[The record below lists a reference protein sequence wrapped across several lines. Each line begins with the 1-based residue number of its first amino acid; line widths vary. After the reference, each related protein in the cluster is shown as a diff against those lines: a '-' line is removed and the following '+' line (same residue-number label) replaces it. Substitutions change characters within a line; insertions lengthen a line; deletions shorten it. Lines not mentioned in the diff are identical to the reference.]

1 MRTKLAVIAVSGFA
15 ISAVC
20 LGGAFA
26 LGGNAVGDAVFDFG
40 GFDLPRCDTMGASSA
55 KADTRSLPWDESDR
69 AAIALPANTHYR
81 AGTGDQLIVKGD
93 PAIVSHVRI
102 HDGVVGLDCHGAQFF
117 SHDSRLDITLPG
129 KRIFHTFE
137 VMGTGN
143 MDLAGLSQSD
153 VALKVAGD
161 GTITADVKVQKIDL
175 DVSGKGTVEA
185 RGQTDK
191 LNVDVSGSGRIH
203 AGDLKTND
211 ADLDV
216 SGLGHIEIA
225 PEGALSVDMSGAGT
239 IDLKREPRSIQSD
252 ISGAGHIVHPDGESQ
267 GSSRHMRHA
276 RAYGPDVNLIV
287 RQALENAGFEP
298 NRRAPEA
305 VKTRWGQEQDEL
317 VAAKARLRERIRA
330 HVARE
335 LSNVEVN

>member
-40 GFDLPRCDTMGASSA
+40 GFDLPRCDTMGPSA
-55 KADTRSLPWDESDR
+55 AAAGTRSLPWDESDR
-69 AAIALPANTHYR
+69 AAIALPANSHYQ
-81 AGTGDQLIVKGD
+81 AGVGDQLIVKGD

-102 HDGVVGLDCHGAQFF
+102 HDGVVGLDCHGGRFF
-117 SHDSRLDITLPG
+117 GRDSRLEITLPG
-129 KRIFHTFE
+129 KRTFHTFE

-185 RGQTDK
+185 KGQTDK

-211 ADLDV
+211 ANLDV

-239 IDLKREPRSIQSD
+239 IDLKKEPRSIQSD
-252 ISGAGHIVHPDGESQ
+252 ISGAGQIVHPDGESQ
-267 GSSRHMRHA
+267 GGSRHMRHA
-276 RAYGPDVNLIV
+276 RAYGPDVDLIV

-298 NRRAPEA
+298 NLDRHEAARA
-305 VKTRWGQEQDEL
+305 RWEQRHDQL
-317 VAAKARLRERIRA
+317 KAAKEQLRERIRA